1 MHALSHPIGAL
12 FDTHHGLTNAVLMPY
27 VLDFNR
33 PAIEE
38 RLTRLAAYIGLSD
51 PSFDSFRDW
60 ILALR
65 RDLAIPHALTGLGVT
80 GDRLDQL
87 SEMAEADPSAG
98 GNPLPFPA
106 AAARQV
112 LEAAMRG

>member
-1 MHALSHPIGAL
+1 
-12 FDTHHGLTNAVLMPY
+12 MPY

-33 PAIEE
+33 PAIED
-38 RLTRLAAYIGLSD
+38 RLTRLAAYIDLPN
-51 PSFDSFRDW
+51 PSFGSFRDW

-65 RDLAIPHALTGLGVT
+65 RDLSIPHTLTGLGVT

-87 SEMAEADPSAG
+87 SRMAEADPSAC
-98 GNPLPFPA
+98 GNPLPFDA
-106 AAARQV
+106 GAARLV